1 MELLGRLLLSEGI
14 VQRRGS
20 EKSWPV
26 SNEIGSMRTVEED
39 GSSSSSFSSFPVSR
53 EFPAVVS
60 LRRPFRLFRKHH
72 TSFLLSNPR
81 EIRII
86 EMIGRRFLIYAKITY
101 PFLFFSFL
109 SLSRERMKLIN
120 NLARQRL
127 ILSYSNTKIRAE
139 FPRKCLR
146 KEKFKK
152 FLIDEAKQGRI
163 GREMIQLWKRF

>member
-20 EKSWPV
+20 EKSWTV

-39 GSSSSSFSSFPVSR
+39 GSPSSSSFFLVSR

-60 LRRPFRLFRKHH
+60 LRRPFRLFRKHY

-120 NLARQRL
+120 NLGGEHL
-127 ILSYSNTKIRAE
+127 ILSHSNTEIRAE
-139 FPRKCLR
+139 FARKCLR

-152 FLIDEAKQGRI
+152 FLIDEAKQSRI

>member
-39 GSSSSSFSSFPVSR
+39 GSPSSSSSFPVSR

-60 LRRPFRLFRKHH
+60 LRRPFRLFRKHY

-109 SLSRERMKLIN
+109 SLSRENEIN
-120 NLARQRL
+120 
-127 ILSYSNTKIRAE
+127 K
-139 FPRKCLR
+139 
-146 KEKFKK
+146 
-152 FLIDEAKQGRI
+152 
-163 GREMIQLWKRF
+163 